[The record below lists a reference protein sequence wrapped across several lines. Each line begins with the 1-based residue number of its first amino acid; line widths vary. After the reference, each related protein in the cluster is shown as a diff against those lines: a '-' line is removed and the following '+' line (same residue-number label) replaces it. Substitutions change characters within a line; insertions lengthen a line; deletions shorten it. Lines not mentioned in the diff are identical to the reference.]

1 MSFWGVVLDRR
12 RQREEEIRNMLLGDE
27 NQLRRHNRHC
37 CYNKCLYNTFAFLT
51 PISVWCSFFLYN
63 KFPPYSH
70 YIVGAYIGIVPCLL
84 MFCLCLIDNFQRR
97 EIIDTR
103 EELLNV
109 LLESEICDDSNI
121 LNICCS
127 ICLVDIELGERY
139 SRLRCDHIY
148 HTDCIRT
155 WLLIRNNCPLCRVEF

>member
-1 MSFWGVVLDRR
+1 MSFWGVVIDRR

-37 CYNKCLYNTFAFLT
+37 YNKCLYNTFAFLI

-70 YIVGAYIGIVPCLL
+70 YVVGAYIGIVPCLL